1 MRNCEPIALRRSELE
16 ELVFRRN
23 ILTTEAGPK
32 PRILSV
38 SKDRLLVNIRQSILS
53 RVGYTV
59 TAAENASEAL
69 VKLASQSFDL
79 LILCHTL
86 PRREKRLLQ
95 SESKAKHIPVLS
107 VTDSNQ
113 APESKVE
120 VGSLDH
126 TAGFLAKVKALTPP
140 GGWIPRTPIRRYDA

>member
-1 MRNCEPIALRRSELE
+1 MEV
-16 ELVFRRN
+16 LVFRRN
-23 ILTTEAGPK
+23 ILSTQAGPK
-32 PRILSV
+32 PKILSV

-79 LILCHTL
+79 MILCHTL
-86 PRREKRLLQ
+86 PRREKRLLE

-107 VTDSNQ
+107 VTQSNQ
-113 APESKVE
+113 APHNKAL
-120 VGSLDH
+120 VGSLDKA
-126 TAGFLAKVKALTPP
+126 AGFLEKVKALTPP
-140 GGWIPRTPIRRYDA
+140 TAWIPRGPLRRYDA

>member
-1 MRNCEPIALRRSELE
+1 
-16 ELVFRRN
+16 VFRRN
-23 ILTTEAGPK
+23 VLSTQAGPQ

-86 PRREKRLLQ
+86 PRGEKRLLE

-107 VTDSNQ
+107 VTESNQ
-113 APESKVE
+113 APENKTL
-120 VGSLDH
+120 VGSLDKA
-126 TAGFLAKVKALTPP
+126 AGFLAKVNALTPP
-140 GGWIPRTPIRRYDA
+140 TGWIPRGPSRRYDA